1 MPAKGQKRR
10 QQIVDI
16 AKKMFIEKGFQS
28 THIGQVCEELNI
40 ARGTVYQYF
49 GKRGKFF
56 MQF

>member
-10 QQIVDI
+10 QQIVDT
-16 AKKMFIEKGFQS
+16 AKQMFIEQGFQS

-49 GKRGKFF
+49 GNKN
-56 MQF
+56 Q